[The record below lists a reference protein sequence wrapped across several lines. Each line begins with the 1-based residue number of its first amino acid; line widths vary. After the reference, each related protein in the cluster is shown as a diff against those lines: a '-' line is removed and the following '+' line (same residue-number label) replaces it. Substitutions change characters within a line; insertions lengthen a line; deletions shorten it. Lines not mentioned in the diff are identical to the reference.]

1 MIYGRPGQS
10 RTFGKERIEGSFPRD
25 LRVINYSKD
34 DDMVSILIVCHSQ
47 GGNKAQMALAVAE
60 GVHAWRTA

>member
-1 MIYGRPGQS
+1 MAAPVSQGLSGRSGS
-10 RTFGKERIEGSFPRD
+10 RARSPVTCG
-25 LRVINYSKD
+25 VINYSKD